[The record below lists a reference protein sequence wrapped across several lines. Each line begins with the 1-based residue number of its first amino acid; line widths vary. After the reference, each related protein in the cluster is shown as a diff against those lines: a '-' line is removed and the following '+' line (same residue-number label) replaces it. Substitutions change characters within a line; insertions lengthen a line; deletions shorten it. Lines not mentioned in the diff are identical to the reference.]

1 MIFLTDKD
9 EKVFEEKYSLED
21 KAYSIYDLH
30 IIIWIK
36 FILNCMLYLCMTTQ
50 PPKSFLLIINK
61 IFSNKYLT
69 TTLLKVHESR
79 SDGTKTFYNTYVN
92 FHFFFFFC
100 IFTSNIY
107 HFCYW
112 NLLRYQGLFHVWM
125 KYAKWLWT
133 RYYNCKKK
141 NRMTI
146 FIYEM
151 SIFLT

>member
-50 PPKSFLLIINK
+50 PPESFLLIINK

-79 SDGTKTFYNTYVN
+79 SDWTKTFYNTYVN
-92 FHFFFFFC
+92 FHFFFFFVYLHLIYI
-100 IFTSNIY
+100 IFVTEIFY
-107 HFCYW
+107 DTRVCFMFEW
-112 NLLRYQGLFHVWM
+112 NTLSGFGQDIIIVRKKTAWQFLFM
-125 KYAKWLWT
+125 KC
-133 RYYNCKKK
+133 R
-141 NRMTI
+141 
-146 FIYEM
+146 F
-151 SIFLT
+151 S